1 MNISTIAVYRKV
13 INDLRNYDMN
23 SVLCEIFLPE
33 KDLHDVWLGLEGR
46 PKQRRHSSRVLS
58 VDSCLQL
65 DKCRTKFGLIS
76 YDGVHEWG
84 PASMVSKVDSVLK
97 GETFHL

>member
-1 MNISTIAVYRKV
+1 MNIGTIAVYRKV
-13 INDLRNYDMN
+13 INDLRNYE
-23 SVLCEIFLPE
+23 SKFIFLPE
-33 KDLHDVWLGLEGR
+33 KDLHDVWLGLEGS
-46 PKQRRHSSRVLS
+46 PKQRRHPSRVLS

-65 DKCRTKFGLIS
+65 DKCRTKLGLIS

-84 PASMVSKVDSVLK
+84 PASVVSKINSILK